1 MAREVQAAQNSWTI
15 RTRWSEFLELAHGFV
30 TSTPI
35 ADPTLEIAP
44 QFPCVTVADGVIWQI
59 EHDRI
64 LGRVHERGEA
74 SLLS

>member
-1 MAREVQAAQNSWTI
+1 VDHPNAR
-15 RTRWSEFLELAHGFV
+15 SEFLELAYGFV

-35 ADPTLEIAP
+35 ADPTLEITL